1 MGEQKHLTVVQMAP
15 EVLLLVS
22 ALAQVCFGQS
32 GGGMSQGGSG
42 MDEYG
47 SGMNEYGSGMGE
59 YGSGMGEYGSGMGGG
74 SMGGNMGGDMMEK
87 KWKIMKVL
95 KIIRKLSL
103 MMIPEG
109 YGIPGTIMEQWQ
121 MVVKK
126 IMEKMMDMME
136 KETYDEIDKEIDKDM
151 DKEMDKDM
159 DKETGMEMAMAKM
172 LGYLW
177 KMMIDEDMGG
187 LWDEKE
193 DKEAMKVKVMMLMK
207 KMTKKF
213 KKLMMEVKDQFGG
226 APMEGNLPDVLGKI
240 LNKMEGGGMEDE
252 ECCPYKKIWGSMNP
266 RLDGV
271 YTLVSNWAPD
281 LPNNCM
287 DSCIY
292 EKKRSPGKKF
302 CFAPSMMS
310 EAECIAGEGQE
321 PIEMEIGSG
330 MKQEGYG
337 SGMKPGGS
345 GSGMKPGGSGSG
357 MKPSG
362 SGSGMGPEGSGSA
375 MT

>member
-1 MGEQKHLTVVQMAP
+1 MGTVVQMAP

-59 YGSGMGEYGSGMGGG
+59 YGSGMGGYGSGMGGG

-126 IMEKMMDMME
+126 IM
-136 KETYDEIDKEIDKDM
+136 
-151 DKEMDKDM
+151 DKEMDK
-159 DKETGMEMAMAKM
+159 EIGMEMAMAKM

-213 KKLMMEVKDQFGG
+213 KKLMMEV
-226 APMEGNLPDVLGKI
+226 
-240 LNKMEGGGMEDE
+240 
-252 ECCPYKKIWGSMNP
+252 
-266 RLDGV
+266 
-271 YTLVSNWAPD
+271 
-281 LPNNCM
+281 
-287 DSCIY
+287 
-292 EKKRSPGKKF
+292 
-302 CFAPSMMS
+302 
-310 EAECIAGEGQE
+310 
-321 PIEMEIGSG
+321 
-330 MKQEGYG
+330 
-337 SGMKPGGS
+337 
-345 GSGMKPGGSGSG
+345 
-357 MKPSG
+357 
-362 SGSGMGPEGSGSA
+362 
-375 MT
+375 

>member
-59 YGSGMGEYGSGMGGG
+59 YGSGMGGYGSGMGGG

-126 IMEKMMDMME
+126 IMEKMMDMMD
-136 KETYDEIDKEIDKDM
+136 KETYDEIGKEMEEEMDKEMDKEIDKDM
-151 DKEMDKDM
+151 DKEI
-159 DKETGMEMAMAKM
+159 GMEMAMAKM

-213 KKLMMEVKDQFGG
+213 KK
-226 APMEGNLPDVLGKI
+226 
-240 LNKMEGGGMEDE
+240 
-252 ECCPYKKIWGSMNP
+252 
-266 RLDGV
+266 
-271 YTLVSNWAPD
+271 
-281 LPNNCM
+281 
-287 DSCIY
+287 
-292 EKKRSPGKKF
+292 
-302 CFAPSMMS
+302 
-310 EAECIAGEGQE
+310 
-321 PIEMEIGSG
+321 
-330 MKQEGYG
+330 
-337 SGMKPGGS
+337 
-345 GSGMKPGGSGSG
+345 
-357 MKPSG
+357 
-362 SGSGMGPEGSGSA
+362 
-375 MT
+375 

>member
-1 MGEQKHLTVVQMAP
+1 MGTVVQMAP

-47 SGMNEYGSGMGE
+47 SGMNEYGSGMG
-59 YGSGMGEYGSGMGGG
+59 GYGSGMGGG

-126 IMEKMMDMME
+126 IMEKMMDMMD
-136 KETYDEIDKEIDKDM
+136 KETYDEIG
-151 DKEMDKDM
+151 KEMDK
-159 DKETGMEMAMAKM
+159 EIGMEMAMAKM

-240 LNKMEGGGMEDE
+240 LNKME
-252 ECCPYKKIWGSMNP
+252 
-266 RLDGV
+266 V
-271 YTLVSNWAPD
+271 
-281 LPNNCM
+281 
-287 DSCIY
+287 
-292 EKKRSPGKKF
+292 
-302 CFAPSMMS
+302 
-310 EAECIAGEGQE
+310 
-321 PIEMEIGSG
+321 
-330 MKQEGYG
+330 
-337 SGMKPGGS
+337 
-345 GSGMKPGGSGSG
+345 
-357 MKPSG
+357 
-362 SGSGMGPEGSGSA
+362 
-375 MT
+375 

>member
-1 MGEQKHLTVVQMAP
+1 MGTVVQMAP
-15 EVLLLVS
+15 KVLLLVS

-42 MDEYG
+42 M
-47 SGMNEYGSGMGE
+47 NEYGSGMGE
-59 YGSGMGEYGSGMGGG
+59 YGSGMGGYGSGMGGG

-136 KETYDEIDKEIDKDM
+136 KETYDEIGKEMEEEM
-151 DKEMDKDM
+151 DKEMDKEIDKEIDKEM
-159 DKETGMEMAMAKM
+159 DKEIGMEMAMAKM

-240 LNKMEGGGMEDE
+240 L
-252 ECCPYKKIWGSMNP
+252 
-266 RLDGV
+266 
-271 YTLVSNWAPD
+271 
-281 LPNNCM
+281 
-287 DSCIY
+287 
-292 EKKRSPGKKF
+292 
-302 CFAPSMMS
+302 
-310 EAECIAGEGQE
+310 
-321 PIEMEIGSG
+321 
-330 MKQEGYG
+330 
-337 SGMKPGGS
+337 
-345 GSGMKPGGSGSG
+345 
-357 MKPSG
+357 
-362 SGSGMGPEGSGSA
+362 
-375 MT
+375 

>member
-1 MGEQKHLTVVQMAP
+1 MGTVVQMAP
-15 EVLLLVS
+15 KVLLLVS

-47 SGMNEYGSGMGE
+47 SGMNEYGSGMG
-59 YGSGMGEYGSGMGGG
+59 GYGSGMGGG

-126 IMEKMMDMME
+126 IMEKMMDMMD
-136 KETYDEIDKEIDKDM
+136 KETYDEIGKEMEEEM
-151 DKEMDKDM
+151 DKEMDK
-159 DKETGMEMAMAKM
+159 EIGMEMAMAKM

-281 LPNNCM
+281 LPYNCM

-330 MKQEGYG
+330 MKQGGYG

-345 GSGMKPGGSGSG
+345 GSGMKPGGSGSE

-362 SGSGMGPEGSGSA
+362 SGSA